1 MTKRYKDMNGFID
14 FNSNAIQLPERFLQS
29 LSRKGRGASKS
40 KDQFGSPAQPTT
52 PDSNSQPWE
61 YGIDDGIINPA
72 QLLEDMTF
80 VKNQLQSEIIRKK
93 SYKKSNN
100 DYQKFDNFFK

>member
-1 MTKRYKDMNGFID
+1 
-14 FNSNAIQLPERFLQS
+14 
-29 LSRKGRGASKS
+29 
-40 KDQFGSPAQPTT
+40 
-52 PDSNSQPWE
+52 
-61 YGIDDGIINPA
+61 
-72 QLLEDMTF
+72 MTF